1 MRVVPA
7 LLLVFVLGLG
17 LVASACSS
25 SGPADTGTFAS
36 TPASVVT
43 SDSGTLRIAF
53 QSSPEAT
60 PSRGNNSLRLMVTRV
75 SDGAPVGGLV
85 VDVVPWMLAMGHGS
99 STKPTVT
106 AGPEVGAY
114 TVSNVDLFMPG
125 LWEIRTTLGGPVTDH
140 AAPQFDVP

>member
-7 LLLVFVLGLG
+7 LFVVLG

-25 SGPADTGTFAS
+25 SGPADPGTFAS

-43 SDSGTLRIAF
+43 SDSGALRIAF

-60 PSRGNNSLRLMVTRV
+60 PSRGNNSLLLKVTRV

-99 STKPTVT
+99 STKPTVA
-106 AGPEVGAY
+106 AGPVVGAY

-125 LWEIRTTLGGPVTDH
+125 LWEIRTTIGGPVTDH